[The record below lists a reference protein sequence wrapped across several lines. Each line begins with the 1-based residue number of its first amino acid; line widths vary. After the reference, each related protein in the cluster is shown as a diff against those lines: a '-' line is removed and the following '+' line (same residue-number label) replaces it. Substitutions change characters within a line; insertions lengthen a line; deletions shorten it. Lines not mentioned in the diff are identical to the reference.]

1 MLRHLVPYSL
11 ALLSLSNALYAQE
24 CPLIGPAFPA
34 PRALSS
40 SSAWKTAISDFES
53 NLNDL
58 LAQPDSLLD
67 SNTTSFSLNIFSVD
81 EADLLYEYHYD
92 APGLKGS
99 IAEGQKLDGDTVYR
113 IGSISK
119 AMTVYAFLAEA
130 GFKYFDEPVAKF
142 IPEIAK
148 AIEENGDNP
157 DDTLLP
163 QWGDITLGQLAGHLS
178 DYQSDTA
185 GVVDQSM
192 AAQLG
197 LPRLQPSEIPTC
209 GFIGTTYKPCSREE
223 MFNEFLGRHP
233 IFPSSTTAVY
243 SNVAFDLLG
252 LALEN
257 IKDGVPFEDLV
268 IRSLV
273 KPLKLNRFGVETP
286 DNSWGVIPIDPET
299 SSWNFS
305 LGAANPAGGF
315 YSSSNDLARVGQS
328 ILRST
333 LLSPSDTRRWLKPT
347 SHSASL
353 TFAVGSP
360 WEIYRASKPRV
371 FDLYTKDGDLGKYS
385 TSLGLSPDH
394 DLGFTVM
401 AAGLNAGSQKT
412 LVSDLIAALFATT
425 VEQEAR
431 VQAIENFAGTY
442 SSSTDAGAENATVIK
457 ISDNVDEQTTGFAID
472 SFILNGVPLED
483 LIGAKLPASTN
494 FTLRLQPTGL
504 KAKYTNSSCESVKS
518 RTSFRMVAN
527 VPEAYGNAS
536 LTPDPIISSSCWAWA
551 AMDGLSWGRISIDEL
566 VFDLDKDDKAV
577 SLEMRATKQ
586 VLLREGGK

>member
-1 MLRHLVPYSL
+1 MLGYLVPYSL
-11 ALLSLSNALYAQE
+11 TILSLSNALYAQE

-40 SSAWKTAISDFES
+40 SSAWNTAISDFES

-67 SNTTSFSLNIFSVD
+67 SNTTSFSLNIFSAHED
-81 EADLLYEYHYD
+81 DLLYEYHYD

-157 DDTLLP
+157 DDTLFP
-163 QWGDITLGQLAGHLS
+163 QW

-185 GVVDQSM
+185 SVVDQSM
-192 AAQLG
+192 AEKLG

-209 GFIGTTYKPCSREE
+209 GFIGTIYKPCSREE
-223 MFNEFLGRHP
+223 MFDEFLGRHP
-233 IFPSSTTAVY
+233 VFPSSTTAVY
-243 SNVAFDLLG
+243 SNTAFDLLG

-286 DNSWGVIPIDPET
+286 KDSWGVIPIDPGT
-299 SSWNFS
+299 SNWNFS
-305 LGAANPAGGF
+305 LGAANPSGGF

-371 FDLYTKDGDLGKYS
+371 FDIYTKDGDIGKYS

-394 DLGFTVM
+394 DLGFTVL
-401 AAGLNAGSQKT
+401 AAGLNAGAQKT
-412 LVSDLIAALFATT
+412 LVSDLIAAFFATT

-442 SSSTDAGAENATVIK
+442 SSSPEAEAENATVIK

-483 LIGAKLPASTN
+483 LIGAKLPAASSN

-504 KAKYTNSSCESVKS
+504 KAKYTNSSVESVKS
-518 RTSFRMVAN
+518 RTSFRIVVN
-527 VPEAYGNAS
+527 IPEPWGNAS
-536 LTPDPIISSSCWAWA
+536 LTPDPIISSSCWSWA
-551 AMDGLSWGRISIDEL
+551 AMDGLSWGRISIDEI

-577 SLEMRATKQ
+577 SLEMRTTKQ